1 MLRFDMNFLYTMI
14 NLIVL
19 AFLLKKFLIKPVT
32 DIMEKRRQ
40 LIEDGLKNAQNAQED
55 AMKMKE
61 EYAQALGGAKE
72 ESVRIVE
79 KARKDAK
86 SEYER
91 IVKEADA
98 RAGSIIE
105 SAKADIRVE
114 REQTMSALQSEI
126 AGLAMTAAAK
136 LFHICRTQACILILC
151 QSLNQLLFFVW
162 TPIAFFNSIDS
173 FMC

>member
-79 KARKDAK
+79 
-86 SEYER
+86 YER
-91 IVKEADA
+91 IVEEADA

-136 LFHICRTQACILILC
+136 IVAEQTGN
-151 QSLNQLLFFVW
+151 NQEIYDKFLEEVGEAHED
-162 TPIAFFNSIDS
+162 TDNN
-173 FMC
+173 

>member
-32 DIMEKRRQ
+32 DIMEKRRVLAFLLKKFLIKPVTDIMEKRRQ
-40 LIEDGLKNAQNAQED
+40 LIIDGLKNAQNAQED

-86 SEYER
+86 SEYGRCDEDEGR
-91 IVKEADA
+91 ICAGTWRGKRRICAD
-98 RAGSIIE
+98 RRE
-105 SAKADIRVE
+105 S
-114 REQTMSALQSEI
+114 T
-126 AGLAMTAAAK
+126 
-136 LFHICRTQACILILC
+136 
-151 QSLNQLLFFVW
+151 
-162 TPIAFFNSIDS
+162 
-173 FMC
+173 

>member
-40 LIEDGLKNAQNAQED
+40 LIEDGLK
-55 AMKMKE
+55 MKE

-91 IVKEADA
+91 IVEEADA

-136 LFHICRTQACILILC
+136 IVAEQTGN
-151 QSLNQLLFFVW
+151 NQEIYDKFLEEVGEAHED
-162 TPIAFFNSIDS
+162 TDNN
-173 FMC
+173 

>member
-40 LIEDGLKNAQNAQED
+40 LIEDGLKNAHNAQ
-55 AMKMKE
+55 

-91 IVKEADA
+91 IVEEADA

-136 LFHICRTQACILILC
+136 IVAEQTGN
-151 QSLNQLLFFVW
+151 NQEIYDKFLEEVGEAHED
-162 TPIAFFNSIDS
+162 TDNN
-173 FMC
+173 

>member
-40 LIEDGLKNAQNAQED
+40 LIEDGLKNAQ
-55 AMKMKE
+55 KE

-91 IVKEADA
+91 IVEEADA

-136 LFHICRTQACILILC
+136 IVAEQTGN
-151 QSLNQLLFFVW
+151 NQEIYDKFLEEVGEAHED
-162 TPIAFFNSIDS
+162 TDNN
-173 FMC
+173 

>member
-91 IVKEADA
+91 IVEEADA

-105 SAKADIRVE
+105 SAKADIRLE

-136 LFHICRTQACILILC
+136 IVAEQTGN
-151 QSLNQLLFFVW
+151 NQEIYDKFLEEVGEAHED
-162 TPIAFFNSIDS
+162 TDNN
-173 FMC
+173 

>member
-72 ESVRIVE
+72 ESVRI
-79 KARKDAK
+79 ARKDAK

-91 IVKEADA
+91 IVEEADA

-136 LFHICRTQACILILC
+136 IVAEQTGN
-151 QSLNQLLFFVW
+151 NQEIYDKFLEEVGEAHED
-162 TPIAFFNSIDS
+162 TDNN
-173 FMC
+173 

>member
-14 NLIVL
+14 NLIVM

-91 IVKEADA
+91 IVEEADLKG
-98 RAGSIIE
+98 RQYH
-105 SAKADIRVE
+105 RVC
-114 REQTMSALQSEI
+114 Q
-126 AGLAMTAAAK
+126 GGYP
-136 LFHICRTQACILILC
+136 CRTRADNEC
-151 QSLNQLLFFVW
+151 
-162 TPIAFFNSIDS
+162 TPV
-173 FMC
+173 

>member
-1 MLRFDMNFLYTMI
+1 MLQFNLNFLYTII

-19 AFLLKKFLIKPVT
+19 AFLLNKVLIKPVT
-32 DIMEKRRQ
+32 EIMEKRRQ
-40 LIEDGLKNAQNAQED
+40 MIEDGLKNAQSAQED

-61 EYAQALGGAKE
+61 EYAQALGGARE
-72 ESVRIVE
+72 ESIQIVE

-98 RAGSIIE
+98 KAGSMIE

-114 REQTMSALQSEI
+114 REKTMNALQSQI

-136 LFHICRTQACILILC
+136 IVADQAGN
-151 QSLNQLLFFVW
+151 NQAMYDKFLEEVGE
-162 TPIAFFNSIDS
+162 AHEDRDDK
-173 FMC
+173 

>member
-91 IVKEADA
+91 IVEEAA
-98 RAGSIIE
+98 
-105 SAKADIRVE
+105 AKADIRVE

-136 LFHICRTQACILILC
+136 IVAEQTGN
-151 QSLNQLLFFVW
+151 NQEIYDKFLEEVGEAHED
-162 TPIAFFNSIDS
+162 TDNN
-173 FMC
+173 

>member
-40 LIEDGLKNAQNAQED
+40 LIEDGLKNAL
-55 AMKMKE
+55 KMKE

-91 IVKEADA
+91 IVEEADA

-136 LFHICRTQACILILC
+136 IVAEQTGN
-151 QSLNQLLFFVW
+151 NQEIYDKFLEEVGEAHED
-162 TPIAFFNSIDS
+162 TDNN
-173 FMC
+173 

>member
-40 LIEDGLKNAQNAQED
+40 LIKDGLKNAQNAQED

-98 RAGSIIE
+98 RAGSI
-105 SAKADIRVE
+105 RVE
-114 REQTMSALQSEI
+114 REQTMNALQSEI

-136 LFHICRTQACILILC
+136 IVADQAGN
-151 QSLNQLLFFVW
+151 NQAIYDKFLEEVGE
-162 TPIAFFNSIDS
+162 AHEDRDNN
-173 FMC
+173 

>member
-40 LIEDGLKNAQNAQED
+40 LIEDGLK
-55 AMKMKE
+55 
-61 EYAQALGGAKE
+61 
-72 ESVRIVE
+72 RIVE
-79 KARKDAK
+79 
-86 SEYER
+86 
-91 IVKEADA
+91 EADA

-136 LFHICRTQACILILC
+136 IVAEQTGN
-151 QSLNQLLFFVW
+151 NQEIYDKFLEEVGEAHED
-162 TPIAFFNSIDS
+162 TDNN
-173 FMC
+173 

>member
-61 EYAQALGGAKE
+61 E
-72 ESVRIVE
+72 SVRIVE

-114 REQTMSALQSEI
+114 REQTMNALQSEI

-136 LFHICRTQACILILC
+136 IVADQAGN
-151 QSLNQLLFFVW
+151 NQAIYDKFLEEVGE
-162 TPIAFFNSIDS
+162 AHEDRDDK
-173 FMC
+173 

>member
-1 MLRFDMNFLYTMI
+1 MPECT
-14 NLIVL
+14 
-19 AFLLKKFLIKPVT
+19 
-32 DIMEKRRQ
+32 
-40 LIEDGLKNAQNAQED
+40 ED

-91 IVKEADA
+91 IVEEADA

-136 LFHICRTQACILILC
+136 IVAEQTGN
-151 QSLNQLLFFVW
+151 NQEIYDKFLEEVGEAHED
-162 TPIAFFNSIDS
+162 TDNN
-173 FMC
+173 

>member
-61 EYAQALGGAKE
+61 E
-72 ESVRIVE
+72 SVRIVE

-91 IVKEADA
+91 IVEEADA

-136 LFHICRTQACILILC
+136 IVAEQTGN
-151 QSLNQLLFFVW
+151 NQEIYDKFLEEVGEAHED
-162 TPIAFFNSIDS
+162 TDNN
-173 FMC
+173 

>member
-91 IVKEADA
+91 IVEEADA
-98 RAGSIIE
+98 R
-105 SAKADIRVE
+105 ADIRVE

-136 LFHICRTQACILILC
+136 IVAEQTGN
-151 QSLNQLLFFVW
+151 NQEIYDKFLEEVGEAHED
-162 TPIAFFNSIDS
+162 TDNN
-173 FMC
+173 

>member
-86 SEYER
+86 SEYDR

-114 REQTMSALQSEI
+114 REQTMNALQSEI
-126 AGLAMTAAAK
+126 AAK
-136 LFHICRTQACILILC
+136 IVAEQAGN
-151 QSLNQLLFFVW
+151 NQEIYDKFLEEVGEAHED
-162 TPIAFFNSIDS
+162 TDNN
-173 FMC
+173 

>member
-40 LIEDGLKNAQNAQED
+40 LIEDGMKNAQNAQED
-55 AMKMKE
+55 AM
-61 EYAQALGGAKE
+61 KE

-91 IVKEADA
+91 IVEEADA

-136 LFHICRTQACILILC
+136 IVAEQTGN
-151 QSLNQLLFFVW
+151 NQEIYDKFLEEVGEAHED
-162 TPIAFFNSIDS
+162 TDNN
-173 FMC
+173 

>member
-91 IVKEADA
+91 IVEEADA
-98 RAGSIIE
+98 RAGSIICLLYT
-105 SAKADIRVE
+105 SDAADE
-114 REQTMSALQSEI
+114 
-126 AGLAMTAAAK
+126 
-136 LFHICRTQACILILC
+136 
-151 QSLNQLLFFVW
+151 
-162 TPIAFFNSIDS
+162 
-173 FMC
+173 

>member
-40 LIEDGLKNAQNAQED
+40 LIKDGLKNAQNAQED

-86 SEYER
+86 SEYCKGGR
-91 IVKEADA
+91 CQG
-98 RAGSIIE
+98 RQYH
-105 SAKADIRVE
+105 RVC
-114 REQTMSALQSEI
+114 Q
-126 AGLAMTAAAK
+126 GGYP
-136 LFHICRTQACILILC
+136 CRTRADNEC
-151 QSLNQLLFFVW
+151 
-162 TPIAFFNSIDS
+162 TPV
-173 FMC
+173 